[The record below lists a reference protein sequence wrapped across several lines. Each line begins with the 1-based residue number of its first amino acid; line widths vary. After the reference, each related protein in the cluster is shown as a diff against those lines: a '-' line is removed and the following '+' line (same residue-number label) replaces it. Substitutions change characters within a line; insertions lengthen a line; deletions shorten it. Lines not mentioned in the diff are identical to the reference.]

1 MVMPCGVLVE
11 RLTGSPMSHGMH
23 GDSRSPLAKRIRQL
37 VYVSLATQPGIVG
50 IWDQPLDRRA
60 LDPLGS
66 PRARRL
72 RASGL

>member
-1 MVMPCGVLVE
+1 
-11 RLTGSPMSHGMH
+11 
-23 GDSRSPLAKRIRQL
+23 LATRIRQL
-37 VYVSLATQPGIVG
+37 VYLSLATQPGIVG

-60 LDPLGS
+60 LDSLGK